1 MEKIKILKSKV
12 TGFRKENKLKVI
24 SEMKT
29 KLEGTQ
35 EKMTMDNI
43 FRQKKLNGGL
53 FKEIVE
59 RDKKRIWEKLIVKKI
74 DKEDL
79 TYAWYDLPKRKTKAT
94 EKNIY

>member
-1 MEKIKILKSKV
+1 
-12 TGFRKENKLKVI
+12 
-24 SEMKT
+24 MKT

-59 RDKKRIWEKLIVKKI
+59 RDKKRI
-74 DKEDL
+74 
-79 TYAWYDLPKRKTKAT
+79 
-94 EKNIY
+94 

>member
-59 RDKKRIWEKLIVKKI
+59 RDKKRI
-74 DKEDL
+74 
-79 TYAWYDLPKRKTKAT
+79 
-94 EKNIY
+94 